1 MNSPILTL
9 GTGTPTA
16 RAESA
21 LPPTAK
27 IQLPTLVRSRI
38 HGADRDEQ
46 QPPQH
51 GDLDGDEPERD
62 VGGEQRPWPEA
73 NPSSPETLS
82 VATVPVAALVT
93 PRLMPRSMK
102 NVDRV
107 IRNDGI
113 LVLTTR

>member
-16 RAESA
+16 RAVSA
-21 LPPTAK
+21 LPPAAK

-38 HGADRDEQ
+38 QVPIATNSSHHSTVTLTVMNPSGMS
-46 QPPQH
+46 
-51 GDLDGDEPERD
+51 
-62 VGGEQRPWPEA
+62 EA
-73 NPSSPETLS
+73 NRALAARNPSSPETLS

-107 IRNDGI
+107 IRKTGSWF
-113 LVLTTR
+113 

>member
-1 MNSPILTL
+1 M
-9 GTGTPTA
+9 
-16 RAESA
+16 
-21 LPPTAK
+21 PPAAK

-38 HGADRDEQ
+38 QVPIATNSSHQSTVTLTVMNPSGMSEANRA
-46 QPPQH
+46 
-51 GDLDGDEPERD
+51 LA
-62 VGGEQRPWPEA
+62 EA

-82 VATVPVAALVT
+82 LATVPVAALVT